1 VSRLVDGALAGP
13 LPDVVARSSVEHH
26 VADRLAQ
33 QLLDSPEFDRALERA
48 LSSPKVR
55 AALAHQTRSAAAEL
69 ADDVHARA
77 AGLDRA
83 LSFGGA
89 REAPHFAGAASRALA
104 FAVDLVLAHVSFL
117 VGAAVVGLV
126 VSLVG
131 ELRPAWLFGA
141 LAGSSWLLLV
151 GAYFVFFW
159 TLGGQT
165 IGMRILRLRLTDP
178 HGRTPTT
185 LRAAVRFAALLLAI
199 VPMFAGFLPILF
211 DRRRRGL
218 HDLLAGTAVSYV
230 G

>member
-1 VSRLVDGALAGP
+1 VDGALAGP

-26 VADRLAQ
+26 VGDRLVQ

-55 AALAHQTRSAAAEL
+55 EALARQTRGAAAEL
-69 ADDVHARA
+69 ADEVHARGA
-77 AGLDRA
+77 VLDRK
-83 LSFGGA
+83 LSFGSA
-89 REAPHFAGAASRALA
+89 RETVHFAGAASRALA
-104 FAVDLVLAHVSFL
+104 FAIDLVLAHVAFL

-131 ELRPAWLFGA
+131 ELRPAWVFGA
-141 LAGSSWLLLV
+141 LAGSGWLLLV

-165 IGMRILRLRLTDP
+165 VGMRILRLRLTDA
-178 HGRTPTT
+178 HGGTPTP
-185 LRAAVRFAALLLAI
+185 LRAVARFVALLLAI

-211 DRRRRGL
+211 DRRRRGF
-218 HDLLAGTAVSYV
+218 HDFVAGTVVSYV
-230 G
+230 D